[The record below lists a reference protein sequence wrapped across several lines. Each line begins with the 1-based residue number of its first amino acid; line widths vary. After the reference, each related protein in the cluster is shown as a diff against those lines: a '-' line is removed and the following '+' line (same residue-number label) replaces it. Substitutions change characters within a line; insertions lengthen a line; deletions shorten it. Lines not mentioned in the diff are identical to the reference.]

1 MSHYK
6 FEDARVRRVHA
17 RRGKKDRER
26 GGGTREQEKNGERER
41 DGARG
46 RCITVTLPR

>member
-1 MSHYK
+1 MVAVVVEYTG
-6 FEDARVRRVHA
+6 VR
-17 RRGKKDRER
+17 
-26 GGGTREQEKNGERER
+26 KNGERER